1 MQLTAG
7 RTVIWEQISPTEA
20 RVVVQASAVI
30 KADPIAAIGF
40 ARRHGLPRRTTAQW
54 MKSLR
59 EGEEA

>member
-1 MQLTAG
+1 MRLSAG

-20 RVVVQASAVI
+20 RVIVQAPAAI

-40 ARRHGLPRRTTAQW
+40 ARRHGLPEGNTEQW

-59 EGEEA
+59 DGEED